1 MTGQDHRQA
10 FLVYPSALGLGG
22 AVAVLIAGGL
32 GWLPASFALGL
43 VASGL
48 YLGKSLADRQL
59 RLMQTVDQ
67 YLAGQQTFG
76 EQLAPIWSGHIE
88 SSRDQMG
95 RAITSLTDRFSGIV
109 EKLDI
114 AVQASELETHA
125 IEDSEKGI
133 VAVFVRSEKE
143 LGAVITTQ
151 KKAMASMTS
160 MFEKVQGLN
169 HFIVELQA
177 MAADVARIAHQT
189 NLLALN
195 AAIEAARAG
204 ELGRGFA
211 VVAKEVRM
219 LSIQSGAA
227 GSRVNISLMAS
238 VPPVEAPIQIS
249 FSVDTRPI
257 ETIGARTGT
266 DAPTDA
272 AVVAVP
278 KDGAITVRLICAA
291 AAIRT
296 LSTICAD
303 NSLNPSA
310 TPIRGLATKSTAP
323 NSNAFIVTSAPRS
336 VSVEIM
342 TTGMGRKRINLPK
355 KSMPSMRGISISNVN
370 TSGFSSRI
378 ISRAIKGSLA
388 EPMHSISF

>member
-1 MTGQDHRQA
+1 VTGQDHRQA

-227 GSRVNISLMAS
+227 GKRITDTVGVISTAIIDTSRLVKESVIKEDRSMLKAEAMIEQVLAEFKAITDALQRSSALLKEESVGIKAEIGEALVQFQFQDRVSQIMSHVSHNVGQLPEFLQKNHLQYTQSGVLKALDASALLDVLKETYVMADQH
-238 VPPVEAPIQIS
+238 VIHEGGRVEAKN
-249 FSVDTRPI
+249 
-257 ETIGARTGT
+257 ETE
-266 DAPTDA
+266 
-272 AVVAVP
+272 
-278 KDGAITVRLICAA
+278 IT
-291 AAIRT
+291 
-296 LSTICAD
+296 
-303 NSLNPSA
+303 
-310 TPIRGLATKSTAP
+310 
-323 NSNAFIVTSAPRS
+323 F
-336 VSVEIM
+336 
-342 TTGMGRKRINLPK
+342 
-355 KSMPSMRGISISNVN
+355 
-370 TSGFSSRI
+370 F
-378 ISRAIKGSLA
+378 
-388 EPMHSISF
+388 